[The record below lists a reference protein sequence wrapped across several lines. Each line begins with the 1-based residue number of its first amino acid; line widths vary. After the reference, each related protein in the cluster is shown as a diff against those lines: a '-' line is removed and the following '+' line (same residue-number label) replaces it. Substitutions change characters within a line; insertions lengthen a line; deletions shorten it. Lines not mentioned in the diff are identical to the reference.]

1 MSNNLPVILEKPE
14 QGHFP
19 AVVETEVAYLTQARN
34 LIKDGYPAHALLDI
48 WNAAVHNLRRRIEA
62 YGVELFLSSI
72 KDEAGRKKYDSDG
85 ETLNERWSGVDEYI
99 LIVGA
104 TRLGIINKKAGK
116 ALEMINWMRNH
127 ASPAHVSDSRV
138 ELEDVFGLALILQK
152 NLFEMEMPDPGHSPS
167 GLFDPIKNHHLDE
180 ERLEILRD
188 QIRAFRQADIR
199 ITFGFMLDL
208 ICKGEEPS
216 FSNAKELFKD
226 VWDKANED
234 LRKSAGQRYYS
245 LTVEPESDDSE
256 DNGARIR
263 LLETLLDCDGIKY
276 IPDAA
281 RAILYRHA
289 VKPLARAKDTQ
300 YGWAAEEKAAKSLAQ
315 FGPHVPSIAFED
327 VYQEILAVW
336 CGNYWGRSSAHVY
349 LKPFIDSLNSTQL
362 MKLARW
368 FQSNDRVRDE
378 LFQIK
383 PKKRAI
389 EFLEKLKNRLTIQA
403 NKDEI
408 DTIID
413 EVQKL

>member
-14 QGHFP
+14 HEHFP
-19 AVVETEVAYLTQARN
+19 AVVETEVAYLNQAKN

-48 WNAAVHNLRRRIEA
+48 WNAAIHNLRRRIEV

-138 ELEDVFGLALILQK
+138 ELEDVIGLALILQK

-188 QIRAFRQADIR
+188 QIRAFRQSDVR

-216 FSNAKELFKD
+216 FSNAKALFKD
-226 VWDKANED
+226 IWCKANED

-256 DNGARIR
+256 DKGARIR

-289 VKPLARAKDTQ
+289 VKPLAKAKDAQ
-300 YGWAAEEKAAKSLAQ
+300 YGWASEEKAAKSLAQ
-315 FGPHVPSIAFED
+315 FGPHVPSIAFEE

-336 CGNYWGRSSAHVY
+336 CGNYWGRSSAHVH
-349 LKPFIDSLNSTQL
+349 LKPFIDNLNSTQL
-362 MKLARW
+362 MKLARL
-368 FQSNDRVRDE
+368 FQTNDRVRDE
-378 LFQIK
+378 LFQMK
-383 PKKRAI
+383 PKTRAI
-389 EFLEKLKNRLTIQA
+389 EFLENIKNRLTIQA

-408 DTIID
+408 DVIID
-413 EVQKL
+413 EVKKL